1 MTMRQTN
8 EELKMVKEYIELPYL
23 LDIIEVDKKKI
34 QNSELIIKN
43 VMIRYLGSLQEQ
55 TNRTIY
61 NLKQMLR
68 KRDIKIIEQNKYDD
82 RLVITYSCRGY
93 QHSMTLLW
101 SKVKV
106 DVLLLLGDYM
116 KLDIADS

>member
-23 LDIIEVDKKKI
+23 LDVIEVDKKKI
-34 QNSELIIKN
+34 HNSELIIKN

-55 TNRTIY
+55 TNHTIY

-93 QHSMTLLW
+93 QRSMTLLW